1 MVDTGIK
8 KIKINK
14 NLLPAPFGDDSSLY
28 YDLRYRILSDDKN
41 RTSHWSNLE
50 RLFIKTT
57 IDEVGFNPA
66 NPITSSIPNSIVI
79 DKSFHSIALNWTMP
93 SLLIG
98 DPTPEELSLQKEQGS
113 ILSFD
118 IYIQWREGNTP
129 GVGESQWTWLSTVA
143 GSNYSMSYVDSNYDH
158 VRLRV
163 QKTTQNKEVLNVATY
178 AVTDWHSV

>member
-1 MVDTGIK
+1 MADSGIK
-8 KIKINK
+8 QVKINK
-14 NLLPAPFGDDSSLY
+14 NSLPAPVGDETSLY
-28 YDLRYRILSDDKN
+28 YDLRYRILSEDKN
-41 RTSHWSNLE
+41 RSSHWSNLE
-50 RLFIKTT
+50 RLFVKTT
-57 IDEVGFNPA
+57 IEEVGFDPA

-98 DPTPEELSLQKEQGS
+98 DPTAEELSLQKEQGS
-113 ILSFD
+113 ILNFD
-118 IYIQWREGNTP
+118 IYVQWRVGNTS
-129 GVGESQWTWLSTVA
+129 GVGESQWTWLSTVT
-143 GSNYSMSYVDSNYDH
+143 GSNYSMSYLDSDYDH